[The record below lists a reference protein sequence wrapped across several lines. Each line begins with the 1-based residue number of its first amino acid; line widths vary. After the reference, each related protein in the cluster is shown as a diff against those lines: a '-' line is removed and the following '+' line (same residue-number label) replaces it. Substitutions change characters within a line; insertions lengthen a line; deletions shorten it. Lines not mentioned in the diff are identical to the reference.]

1 MNRDDQLFTQ
11 LIYIFYSSAMMSMGK
26 IKNPATDKIER
37 NMAGAKDSIDILE
50 LIRTKTT
57 NNLSE
62 EQSRVLDQ
70 LLADLKLNY
79 VDETSKDKVGS

>member
-1 MNRDDQLFTQ
+1 MNRDEQLFTQ
-11 LIYIFYSSAMMSMGK
+11 LVYIFYSSAMMSMGK
-26 IKNPATDKIER
+26 IKNPSTDKIER

-50 LIRTKTT
+50 LIRTKTV

-70 LLADLKLNY
+70 LLSDLKLNY
-79 VDETSKDKVGS
+79 VDETNKDKVGS

>member
-26 IKNPATDKIER
+26 IKNPSTDKIER

-50 LIRTKTT
+50 LIRTKTA

-70 LLADLKLNY
+70 LLTDLKLNY
-79 VDETSKDKVGS
+79 VDETNKDTVGS